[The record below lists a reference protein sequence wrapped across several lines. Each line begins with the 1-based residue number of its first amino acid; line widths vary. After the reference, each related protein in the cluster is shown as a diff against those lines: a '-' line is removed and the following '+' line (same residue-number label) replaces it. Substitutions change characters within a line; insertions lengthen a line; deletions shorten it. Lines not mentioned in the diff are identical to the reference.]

1 MLYQLKD
8 RTPIVGKD
16 VYIAPGA
23 HIIGSVELADQV
35 SVWFNAVLRG
45 DTDWL
50 RIGRGSNIQDNAVL
64 HTDQG
69 IELVIGENV
78 TVGHQVMLHS
88 CEIGDNS
95 LVGIGAI
102 ILNGAKIG
110 KNCVIGAGTLIPER
124 KVIPDNSL
132 VIGTPGKIVRT
143 VPEDMLEKLKAGSGH
158 YIHNAQH
165 FSQHL
170 RPLDTTPT
178 NS

>member
-1 MLYQLKD
+1 
-8 RTPIVGKD
+8 
-16 VYIAPGA
+16 
-23 HIIGSVELADQV
+23 
-35 SVWFNAVLRG
+35 
-45 DTDWL
+45 
-50 RIGRGSNIQDNAVL
+50 
-64 HTDQG
+64 
-69 IELVIGENV
+69 
-78 TVGHQVMLHS
+78 MLHG

-102 ILNGAKIG
+102 ILNGTKIG